1 MMRKKIVSLCM
12 ALVLCLSLLPVTA
25 LAAAPSG
32 QELYVG
38 NVKITSTGY
47 WTTDDDGN
55 VTAYSGAGTPSD
67 NYIYY
72 DESTNTL
79 TLHNATIKESVSTE
93 TNSFIAGAAIGVHNQ
108 NGAAELTITLEGT
121 NTIAEVGKGIYVLA
135 SSNSTGD
142 ASLTITSESG
152 GSLDAS
158 GSSNPGI
165 WVQSNS
171 GNATLTIQ
179 NAEVTATST
188 DGDGVQVRSGAQ
200 KSASLTVDG
209 GSLTATGMSEY
220 GAGIRYTF
228 GSSSSGS
235 GTPSLT
241 VSGNA
246 IVKASGGE
254 GGISDNSS
262 TDIQIGVGD
271 NSSGGIVFDGNKGT
285 VYGSVTLQE
294 DLTVENG
301 QTLTIPD
308 GASLNTD
315 GMLTVDGGTLTGD
328 VTGTV
333 NYKVT
338 GVSLNTDSLTLEE
351 GGTATLTATITPSNA
366 TDQNVTWSSDNESV
380 ATVDQNGRV
389 TAVAQGGA
397 TITAAVDGKSA
408 KCSVTVNAAAPVP
421 VTSVSLDK
429 TSLGLTEGD
438 TETLTATVEPS
449 DATNKNVTW
458 STSDASIATVTDGV
472 VTAVAPG
479 TATITVTTVDQ
490 SKTATCTV
498 TVTVPV
504 TGVTLNK
511 TRTSLYVG
519 DTETLTATVAPDNAT
534 NQAVTWTSSNPSV
547 ATVKNG
553 VVTAVAP
560 GIAVITATTQ
570 DGNHTAACAVTVR
583 PDVPPANPNYRI
595 TVEATQGG
603 TVTADPTAA
612 KAGTTVTLTPVPHR
626 GYQVGTVAVTDRFG
640 EAVAVTEQADGTYT
654 FTMPN
659 GQVTVTVTFEETPLP
674 FTDVTEGDWFYDAVR
689 CAYENSLMDGVG
701 DNLFA
706 PNSETT
712 RAQLATILYRL
723 EGEPEVSGTSGFTDV
738 EAGTW
743 YTDAVAWAAANG
755 IVNGVS
761 ETEFAP
767 GKDIT
772 REQLATIL
780 FRYAEAKGYDVS
792 ARADLSAYPDADQIQ
807 SYAAESVAW
816 AVAEGLIQGFEDN
829 TLRPAGNA
837 TRAQIATIL
846 MRFCEGVAK

>member
-12 ALVLCLSLLPVTA
+12 ALALCLSLLPATA
-25 LAAAPSG
+25 LAATEGAPNN
-32 QELYVG
+32 LYVG
-38 NVKITSTGY
+38 NQNVKSGEATTF
-47 WTTDDDGN
+47 WTTDKSTGGLTEYEGNDDNWN
-55 VTAYSGAGTPSD
+55 VKYDPSTVTLTLKNATIEGEYDDVNISGAG
-67 NYIYY
+67 IY
-72 DESTNTL
+72 
-79 TLHNATIKESVSTE
+79 A
-93 TNSFIAGAAIGVHNQ
+93 
-108 NGAAELTITLEGT
+108 
-121 NTIAEVGKGIYVLA
+121 A
-135 SSNSTGD
+135 SSSGPVSLNIVLEEENKVSGMYGIDVSSSGGD
-142 ASLTITSESG
+142 ASLNI
-152 GSLDAS
+152 
-158 GSSNPGI
+158 
-165 WVQSNS
+165 
-171 GNATLTIQ
+171 
-179 NAEVTATST
+179 
-188 DGDGVQVRSGAQ
+188 
-200 KSASLTVDG
+200 
-209 GSLTATGMSEY
+209 
-220 GAGIRYTF
+220 
-228 GSSSSGS
+228 SGS
-235 GTPSLT
+235 GSLT
-241 VSGNA
+241 VSGLSGNGIGIFMSSQNSANLTIEEASVTALGSQVGGSGVRLITSQTGSPSLTIEVKGGSLQASGETNGIHFLSNVNGATAVANLKVSGNA
-246 IVKASGGE
+246 MVKASNIITTKDGTGSAPE
-254 GGISDNSS
+254 LKPAASGSDGTGGI
-262 TDIQIGVGD
+262 IW
-271 NSSGGIVFDGNKGT
+271 DGKIGT
-285 VYGSVTLQE
+285 VYGDVTLQE
-294 DLTVENG
+294 DLTIGEG
-301 QTLTIPD
+301 ERLDIPS

-315 GMLTVDGGTLTGD
+315 GKLTVDGGTLTGN

-338 GVSLNTDSLTLEE
+338 GVSLNTNSLTLEE

-612 KAGTTVTLTPVPHR
+612 KAGTTVTLTPVPDR

-640 EAVAVTEQADGTYT
+640 DPVAVTENADGTYT

-659 GQVTVTVTFEETPLP
+659 GQVTVTVTFAEAPLP
-674 FTDVTEGDWFYDAVR
+674 FPDVAEGDWFYDAVR
-689 CAYENSLMDGVG
+689 YAYENGLMDGVG

-706 PNSETT
+706 PNSDTT
-712 RAQLATILYRL
+712 RAQLVTILYRL
-723 EGEPEVSGTSGFTDV
+723 AGEPEPGGDSGFSDV
-738 EAGTW
+738 AAGTW
-743 YTDAVAWAAANG
+743 YTDAVAWAAENG

-837 TRAQIATIL
+837 SRAQIATIL